1 MPIFQANSITPSTLE
16 VAASPNVRSRY
27 LMAIYIIKWEL
38 KVRERPHSWEQS
50 YYRRKRKVGE
60 RYMREDERAE
70 EKTDVKVDEI
80 RVSS

>member
-1 MPIFQANSITPSTLE
+1 M
-16 VAASPNVRSRY
+16 V
-27 LMAIYIIKWEL
+27 IYIIKWEL
-38 KVRERPHSWEQS
+38 KVRERPDSWEQS